1 MFRKT
6 ISLLKRHVN
15 IDLLFSL
22 FLTFV
27 AVLIAWLIVSI
38 NNKEGFHESHK
49 SPESP
54 ESPESPKSPESPESP
69 ESPDNYYKCL
79 CSGSIDTVKTCI
91 NKKQTL
97 INYKN
102 GFNENANLAELQKN
116 IGGPVWKNNTSFGSY

>member
-1 MFRKT
+1 MVK
-6 ISLLKRHVN
+6 LEHYVN

-38 NNKEGFHESHK
+38 NNKEGFHES
-49 SPESP
+49 
-54 ESPESPKSPESPESP
+54 PESP

-79 CSGSIDTVKTCI
+79 CTGSIGTVKTCI